1 MKVHRFLLVIAAIS
15 AFTSSMISH
24 SDAQEPVVPASPVPG
39 EVMLTPVQEPVQVQ
53 VAAPAQPPVQQAPVS
68 IFDPAGQAAAV
79 PSPSSMRRSKQSV
92 AELRQSRA
100 LYRANQRV
108 ARMEYNLWM
117 GREPLRPQWNSIP
130 MMSSRYTNNR
140 IYVPVYV
147 YPR

>member
-1 MKVHRFLLVIAAIS
+1 MKVRRFLLVVAAIS
-15 AFTSSMISH
+15 AFTGSVISH
-24 SDAQEPVVPASPVPG
+24 SNAQEPVVPAPPVPG
-39 EVMLTPVQEPVQVQ
+39 EVMLTPVQEPVQV
-53 VAAPAQPPVQQAPVS
+53 QPPVQQAPVS

-79 PSPSSMRRSKQSV
+79 QRPSSVRRSQQSV
-92 AELRQSRA
+92 AELRQARA

-117 GREPLRPQWNSIP
+117 GREPLRPRWNSIP